1 VVANLDY
8 EEILGLSLQPARLV
22 ALSDDSAAF
31 LFACAAFYQSRFNWL
46 VGGVAPTDEEWND
59 IQRLIGKTEFALMN
73 TLVGFVFPHFLG
85 SIAGL
90 PVLPCDGATYNR
102 VDYPLLYAALKV
114 VFHIDEDTFFVP
126 DLRNKF
132 LYGEDEFQPMG
143 SSGGEATVTLDI
155 SEMPEHSHTNAP
167 HNHSEIGAVSTIING
182 GLEAPASAATPLPT
196 TTGFNSVVIDN
207 AGGGLAHNNMPPYIT
222 IGFVIVA
229 G

>member
-8 EEILGLSLQPARLV
+8 EEILGLSLQPARIV

-46 VGGVAPTDEEWND
+46 VGGEAPTDEEWND

-73 TLVGFVFPHFLG
+73 TLVGFVLPHFLG

-90 PVLPCDGATYNR
+90 PVLPCDGAIYNR
-102 VDYPLLYAALKV
+102 VDYPLLYAAIKP
-114 VFHIDEDTFFVP
+114 VFQIDADTFFVP

-132 LYGEDEFQPMG
+132 LYGEDEYQPMG
-143 SSGGEATVTLDI
+143 SSGGEEYVTLDI
-155 SEMPEHSHTNAP
+155 SEIPEHGHTSPP
-167 HNHSEIGAVSTIING
+167 HSHSEITSIGALADLGTGAPVPSAVPSVGVTG
-182 GLEAPASAATPLPT
+182 GASIT
-196 TTGFNSVVIDN
+196 IDN
-207 AGGGLAHNNMPPYIT
+207 AGGGQAHNNMPPYIT